1 MKKFFKSAMLFA
13 AAAMA
18 FTSCSN
24 DDEMNVQPA
33 EQKIDVT
40 VNANI
45 EADTRAEFEGGNG
58 GQFAWVAGDQIV
70 MKYQVPFYERAT
82 LNFDGTSFTGTL
94 SNTPKEGKPVEAVAL
109 SDVEGSA
116 DEFAIKSVQTNKWNG
131 TYNNIANVPFIS
143 EPLVFNAGMGNKEKL
158 NMTLNFRHMAAYMQ
172 IRFVSDVC
180 AGDAVKSVTFADV
193 NNADVAGQIE
203 IDKTAGNKM
212 FSDFVTITP
221 KDVTYTMKKASKVVT
236 LNFQEGGQPTIA
248 ATSAQADYNKVAYLM
263 VKPGEYTPKMVVET
277 VGGKKFN
284 IEMTKAKNFVRGN
297 VARIKLNLSADRM
310 EGGVTPE
317 PEPEPGTGI
326 DPNVYNLVNAE
337 NAASLLVGGSEVV
350 IVRFPEHKDYNKTF
364 TEAAASMGYYR
375 GCANLK
381 ESLYTKTADGKI
393 VIDPANLGDI
403 HTFTLVKNGANFHFM
418 RGAGYLQ
425 ENYASYGH
433 QYLGVSDSKNASN
446 ENTFAIE
453 VLSGVKAGY
462 CIVKTISNYYIDLK
476 AVQATTSAA
485 EVAIFAKP
493 GQGGTTPDPE
503 PQPEVKPIVLT
514 TTPANGET
522 ITFAQDAASEQTI
535 VVTIEGGDSSK
546 TYTYEAALSGVN
558 ADKFAVNGD
567 KVSTIGANETTTAYE
582 AVLTITVMENGVAT
596 ETTATINLKQ
606 EPKATTPD
614 PTPTPGAGYRA
625 ITTLK
630 ELDSATEVLL
640 VSGTNVVSHQ
650 AGGVNVTVGTATI
663 NNGVIATAPE
673 RSALKVYKSGSQY
686 NFVFID
692 NDKAFRGTF
701 NGNVTTAGYAGYPTT
716 INWACWTVDLDGAGN
731 ARVINANSANCG
743 GLKLVSG
750 QWMAPFKN
758 KTEYSVQIYAK

>member
-70 MKYQVPFYERAT
+70 MKYQVPFYELAT

-94 SNTPKEGKPVEAVAL
+94 SNTPNEGKPVEAVAL

-203 IDKTAGNKM
+203 IDKTAENKM

-221 KDVTYTMKKASKVVT
+221 EDVTYTMKKASKVVT

-248 ATSAQADYNKVAYLM
+248 AASAQADYNKVAYLM

-317 PEPEPGTGI
+317 PQPEPGAEGFVKLTDSTKAMLQDGAEFI
-326 DPNVYNLVNAE
+326 ILDKNYSKVAGSVSDHLNWDGTPLFKKVDVVAFDNQKVVNDVISFTD
-337 NAASLLVGGSEVV
+337 AASAVVFKFKKNSDNSWSIENNGLYLAPTGVVGGSYMELASYA
-350 IVRFPEHKDYNKTF
+350 DNNKF
-364 TEAAASMGYYR
+364 KFDV
-375 GCANLK
+375 N
-381 ESLYTKTADGKI
+381 TKADGVSLATKSE
-393 VIDPANLGDI
+393 
-403 HTFTLVKNGANFHFM
+403 NGKFLSAH
-418 RGAGYLQ
+418 RDYL
-425 ENYASYGH
+425 A
-433 QYLGVSDSKNASN
+433 
-446 ENTFAIE
+446 FA
-453 VLSGVKAGY
+453 K
-462 CIVKTISNYYIDLK
+462 SNYESI
-476 AVQATTSAA
+476 S
-485 EVAIFAKP
+485 IFVK
-493 GQGGTTPDPE
+493 QGGSTTPDPE

-567 KVSTIGANETTTAYE
+567 KVSTIGANETTTTYE

-596 ETTATINLKQ
+596 ETKATINLKQ
-606 EPKATTPD
+606 SVAIASDVYTLLTASNKDSLLQNGKTLIIMYDGKMCNDGMNLAASDVVYTDSTSTAIKDAGGAKIFTIEMNNGMRLTYMDGTTKYYWWYYWGMLSINIAPKDLVVITPD
-614 PTPTPGAGYRA
+614 ANGNSIISLGGHAMNGAYGY
-625 ITTLK
+625 
-630 ELDSATEVLL
+630 LDFSAE
-640 VSGTNVVSHQ
+640 G
-650 AGGVNVTVGTATI
+650 I
-663 NNGVIATAPE
+663 F
-673 RSALKVYKSGSQY
+673 KVYVK
-686 NFVFID
+686 
-692 NDKAFRGTF
+692 
-701 NGNVTTAGYAGYPTT
+701 
-716 INWACWTVDLDGAGN
+716 
-731 ARVINANSANCG
+731 
-743 GLKLVSG
+743 
-750 QWMAPFKN
+750 
-758 KTEYSVQIYAK
+758 